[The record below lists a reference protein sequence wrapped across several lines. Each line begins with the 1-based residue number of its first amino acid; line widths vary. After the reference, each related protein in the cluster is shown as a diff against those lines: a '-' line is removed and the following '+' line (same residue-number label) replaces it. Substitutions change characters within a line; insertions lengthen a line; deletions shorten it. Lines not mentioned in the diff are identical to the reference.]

1 MVAWNMSEAKHFI
14 ALLKDSKINYLIM
27 LTTFFITIFVGVSES
42 ISVGLL
48 LSFAAKK
55 WLEPAKS

>member
-1 MVAWNMSEAKHFI
+1 
-14 ALLKDSKINYLIM
+14 M

-42 ISVGLL
+42 ISVGLI

-55 WLEPAKS
+55 WFEQAKS